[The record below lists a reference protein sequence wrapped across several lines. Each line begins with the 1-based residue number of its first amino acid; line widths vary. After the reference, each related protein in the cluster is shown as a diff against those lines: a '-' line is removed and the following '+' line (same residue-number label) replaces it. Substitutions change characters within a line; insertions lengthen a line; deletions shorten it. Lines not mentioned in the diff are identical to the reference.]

1 MHDYNFGCQNIIQLS
16 KGKMLNQSEEFH
28 SLADGLFLFVCLS
41 GRLPRRKESGCLIR
55 DSASRP
61 GVGTDNTPYQVLQEA
76 WITELARVPD

>member
-61 GVGTDNTPYQVLQEA
+61 IEVLQLESK
-76 WITELARVPD
+76 TSLTQPGLRV